1 MVEEFRRA
9 VSLFIAI
16 IPAGSH
22 VLESGDTMKAIIIG
36 AGIGGLSTAIALRKI
51 GMDVKVFESKQEVR
65 FAGAG
70 LAIGANAVRALQQ
83 LGAGDSVLREG
94 MVLDELR
101 ILTPSGKILQRTD
114 TAVISHKYGPNNV
127 TIERGKLLE
136 LLMGA
141 LGPEQI
147 VHTGK
152 TCNRFEQNDNG
163 VKVWFEDG
171 STEEGDLLIGA
182 DGVYSTI
189 RETLLP
195 NAKPR
200 YAGYTCWRAVVKA
213 GPDLRDY
220 DPNVFIETWGR
231 RGRFGLVPLPDNRI
245 YWFACVNAK
254 ARDPQ
259 LKAFTPRDLMKIFEG
274 YHEPIPQ
281 ILAQT
286 SNHQLLHH
294 DIYDLPLIRRFA
306 FGRIVLLG
314 DAAHAMTPNLGQ
326 GAGQSIEDAV
336 ILASHLKRNSPI
348 KEALERFEQERTD
361 RTRQITRMS
370 KRIGMVAQL
379 NERVSVTLRDALFPL
394 IPERVLEKQLQF
406 LYEVELKGLL

>member
-1 MVEEFRRA
+1 M
-9 VSLFIAI
+9 
-16 IPAGSH
+16 AGSH
-22 VLESGDTMKAIIIG
+22 VLESGETMKAIIIG

-51 GMDVKVFESKQEVR
+51 GMDVKVFESKPEVR

-70 LAIGANAVRALQQ
+70 LGIGANAVQALQQ

-94 MVLDELR
+94 RVLDELR
-101 ILTPSGKILQRTD
+101 ILTPVGKILQRTD
-114 TAVISHKYGPNNV
+114 TAVISQKYGPANV

-136 LLMGA
+136 LLMSA

-152 TCNRFEQNDNG
+152 TCHRFEQNDSG

-213 GPDLRDY
+213 GPDLLDY

-231 RGRFGLVPLPDNRI
+231 SGRFGVVPLPENRI
-245 YWFACVNAK
+245 YWYACVNAK
-254 ARDPQ
+254 ARDSQ
-259 LKAFTPRDLMKIFEG
+259 LKAFTARDLMKIFES
-274 YHEPIPQ
+274 YHNPIPQ

-286 SNHQLLHH
+286 SHSQLLHH
-294 DIYDLPLIRRFA
+294 DIYDLNPIRRFV
-306 FGRIVLLG
+306 FERIVLLG

-326 GAGQSIEDAV
+326 GAGQCIEDAV
-336 ILASHLKRNSPI
+336 ILASHLKRSLTI
-348 KEALERFEQERTD
+348 KEALVGYEQERTN

-370 KRIGMVAQL
+370 NRIGMVAQL

-394 IPERVLEKQLQF
+394 IPNRVLEKQFQF
-406 LYEVELKGLL
+406 LYKVELGGLL